1 MEVKLSEI
9 RTKIISLPT
18 ETQRRENMKSLLDGV
33 EHTNYEFFDSIKTQP
48 YWIGCGLSHRECLA
62 FEEAPLLTLEDDVAI
77 TEHYRDVIDIPEEAD
92 IVYLGC
98 SHWGTKSGTSQL
110 KGVNYEKYNEDYYR
124 VSHMVGAHAILYMN
138 NKAIKDFSGTIVRQL
153 FEVDRPFDEVYAR
166 LQEKYVILT
175 PTNPFYYQNCEKNEV
190 YTRPPLH
197 AKYIVNGVEYQGD
210 PLL

>member
-1 MEVKLSEI
+1 
-9 RTKIISLPT
+9 
-18 ETQRRENMKSLLDGV
+18 
-33 EHTNYEFFDSIKTQP
+33 
-48 YWIGCGLSHRECLA
+48 
-62 FEEAPLLTLEDDVAI
+62 
-77 TEHYRDVIDIPEEAD
+77 
-92 IVYLGC
+92 
-98 SHWGTKSGTSQL
+98 
-110 KGVNYEKYNEDYYR
+110 
-124 VSHMVGAHAILYMN
+124 MVGAHAILYMN

-175 PTNPFYYQNCEKNEV
+175 PINPFYYQNCEKNEV